1 VHACTMYIGKSSQ
14 PFSAFCFSASPSPHP
29 SPRSIGAGR
38 EFLLENLLMLMRQV
52 TEHELE
58 DDDREVRLGRRRLRY
73 PFIDLEESHERPLRT
88 PFRRFRPRRWSSV
101 TATDDSSDEE
111 FEPRPPTPRPQMPH
125 PSVHLPTRAD
135 STEIWDEF
143 APPTPSRLVPL
154 PRPKLI
160 RSSDSPILPP
170 LYPSS
175 QPDGR
180 ERSPSAGNFSSDRN
194 LLLMDEAFV
203 DEPIFDA
210 PRVDDNK
217 LNDLSAV
224 PSLHQFPTLPSLLQP
239 PDRADSPVSLTL
251 RPRSSSDANGG
262 SSVNSG
268 SLHVSRSNSSTSKHS
283 NSVGIDVEDDDND
296 FAFHAALRRSMV
308 EVEGGDNDGEWQSN
322 MYIRY
327 CT

>member
-1 VHACTMYIGKSSQ
+1 MCVCVHAHACTMYIGKSSQ
-14 PFSAFCFSASPSPHP
+14 PFPTLCLPASPSPHP

-38 EFLLENLLMLMRQV
+38 DFLLQNLLLLMRQV

-58 DDDREVRLGRRRLRY
+58 DEDREVVLGRRRLRH
-73 PFIDLEESHERPLRT
+73 PFIDLEDSHERPLRT
-88 PFRRFRPRRWSSV
+88 PFRRFRPRRWSSI
-101 TATDDSSDEE
+101 TATDESSDEE

-143 APPTPSRLVPL
+143 APPIRSRRLVPL
-154 PRPKLI
+154 HRPNLI

-170 LYPSS
+170 LCPSS
-175 QPDGR
+175 QPDGG
-180 ERSPSAGNFSSDRN
+180 ERSPSASNPSSDQN

-203 DEPIFDA
+203 DGSIFDTQ
-210 PRVDDNK
+210 RVDDNK

-251 RPRSSSDANGG
+251 RPRSSSDGNGG

-268 SLHVSRSNSSTSKHS
+268 SLHVSRSNSSASKQS
-283 NSVGIDVEDDDND
+283 NSVGIDVEDDDDDD

-308 EVEGGDNDGEWQSN
+308 EVEGGDNNGE
-322 MYIRY
+322 
-327 CT
+327 